1 MNIISQTIFTK
12 IFEYLLTNW
21 KVEIMI
27 ALIVGFS
34 VYFVMRYRIRYAI
47 SYYENLLLKYNKRLD
62 YITKDLND
70 LKNIAKQINEEKEK
84 TLLVETIEKIIDEK
98 INNK

>member
-12 IFEYLLTNW
+12 IFEYLLINW